1 MKLEPAIWMLHGPT
15 ASGKTA
21 LAIELAQF
29 LGTEVINCDARQVYQ
44 ELSIGVARPSAA
56 ERAAVPHHGI
66 ASHSIHD
73 PLSAVSYAEWAEPV
87 LRDVITRTGS
97 AVVAGGSGLYAMAL
111 LEGLDTMPPA
121 DPALRAELEH
131 RWLSDPF
138 ALTAELQRLD
148 PAYAV
153 SADLQNGRRVVRALE
168 VIALTG
174 IPYSQ
179 QRRGSASREW
189 PLPVRE
195 VILEAPMDWLEA
207 RIAKRSRQM
216 MADGLRDE
224 ALGLQEWAHLTPLHT
239 VGYREFY
246 EPGAPV
252 HDDAQMADRITLRT
266 RQYAK
271 RQKTWLAKRTE
282 AVQVPAANAWNYLR
296 THDRA

>member
-1 MKLEPAIWMLHGPT
+1 MNPVPAIWMLHGPT

-29 LGTEVINCDARQVYQ
+29 LGTEVINCDARQVYR

-66 ASHSIHD
+66 ASHSIHE
-73 PLSAVSYAEWAEPV
+73 PLTAASYAAWAEPV
-87 LRDVITRTGS
+87 LRDVIARTGS

-111 LEGLDTMPPA
+111 LEGLDPMPPS
-121 DPALRAELEH
+121 DPALRADLEH
-131 RWLSDPF
+131 RWMSDPM

-148 PAYAV
+148 PTYAAT
-153 SADLQNGRRVVRALE
+153 ADLQNGRRVVRALE

-207 RIAKRSRQM
+207 RIAQRSRQM

-224 ALGLQEWAHLTPLHT
+224 ALGLHEWAHLTPLHT

-252 HDDAQMADRITLRT
+252 HDDAQMAARITLRT

-282 AVQVPAANAWNYLR
+282 ALRVPAADAWNYLR

>member
-1 MKLEPAIWMLHGPT
+1 MNSAPAIWMLHGPT

-21 LAIELAQF
+21 LAIELAQS
-29 LGTEVINCDARQVYQ
+29 LGTEVINCDARQVYR
-44 ELSIGVARPSAA
+44 ELDIGVARPSAA

-66 ASHSIHD
+66 ASHSIHE
-73 PLSAVSYAEWAEPV
+73 PLTAASYAAWAEPV
-87 LRDVITRTGS
+87 LRDVIARTGS
-97 AVVAGGSGLYAMAL
+97 AVVAGGSGLYALAL
-111 LEGLDTMPPA
+111 LEGLDPMPPA
-121 DPALRAELEH
+121 DPALRADLEA
-131 RWLSDPF
+131 RWLSDPL

-148 PAYAV
+148 PTYAAT
-153 SADLQNGRRVVRALE
+153 ADLHNGRRVVRALE

-174 IPYSQ
+174 TPYSQ
-179 QRRGSASREW
+179 QRRGSASRVW

-195 VILEAPMDWLEA
+195 VVLEAPMGWLEA
-207 RIAKRSRQM
+207 RIALRSRQM

-224 ALGLQEWAHLTPLHT
+224 ALGLQEWAQLTPLHT

-252 HDDAQMADRITLRT
+252 HDDAQMAERISLRT

-282 AVQVPAANAWNYLR
+282 ALRVPAERAWTYLR
-296 THDRA
+296 DHGNA

>member
-1 MKLEPAIWMLHGPT
+1 MLHGPT

-21 LAIELAQF
+21 LAIELAQS
-29 LGTEVINCDARQVYQ
+29 LGTEVISCDARQVYR
-44 ELSIGVARPSAA
+44 ELNIGVARPSAA

-66 ASHSIHD
+66 ASHSIHE
-73 PLSAVSYAEWAEPV
+73 PLTAASYAEWAEPV
-87 LRDVITRTGS
+87 LRDVIARTGS
-97 AVVAGGSGLYAMAL
+97 AVIAGGSGLYAMAL
-111 LEGLDTMPPA
+111 LEGLDPMPPA
-121 DPALRAELEH
+121 NPALRADLEQ
-131 RWLSDPF
+131 RWLSDPL

-148 PAYAV
+148 PSYAA

-195 VILEAPMDWLEA
+195 VVLEAHMDWLEA
-207 RIAKRSRQM
+207 RIAQRSRQM
-216 MADGLRDE
+216 MANGLRDE
-224 ALGLQEWAHLTPLHT
+224 ALRLQEWANLTPLHT

-252 HDDAQMADRITLRT
+252 HDDIQMAERISLRT

-271 RQKTWLAKRTE
+271 RQKTWLSKRTE
-282 AVQVPAANAWNYLR
+282 ALRVPAERAWAYLR
-296 THDRA
+296 NHGNA

>member
-1 MKLEPAIWMLHGPT
+1 MNPEPAIWMLHGPT

-29 LGTEVINCDARQVYQ
+29 LGTEVINCDARQVYR

-66 ASHSIHD
+66 ASHSIHE
-73 PLSAVSYAEWAEPV
+73 PLTAASYAEWAEPV
-87 LRDVITRTGS
+87 LRDVIARTGS

-111 LEGLDTMPPA
+111 LEGLDPMPPA
-121 DPALRAELEH
+121 DPALRAQLED
-131 RWLSDPF
+131 RWASDPL
-138 ALTAELQRLD
+138 ALAAELQGLD
-148 PAYAV
+148 PAYAAT
-153 SADLQNGRRVVRALE
+153 ADLQNGRRVVRALE

-174 IPYSQ
+174 TPYSQ
-179 QRRGSASREW
+179 QRRGSGLRSW
-189 PLPVRE
+189 PLLVRE
-195 VILEAPMDWLEA
+195 VVLDAPMDWLEA
-207 RIAKRSRQM
+207 RIAQRSRQM

-252 HDDAQMADRITLRT
+252 RDDAQMADRISLRT

-271 RQKTWLAKRTE
+271 RQKTWLAKQTK
-282 AVQVPAANAWNYLR
+282 ALQVPAADAWNYLR

>member
-29 LGTEVINCDARQVYQ
+29 LGTEVINCDARQVYR

-66 ASHSIHD
+66 ASHSIHE
-73 PLSAVSYAEWAEPV
+73 PLTAASYAEWAEPV
-87 LRDVITRTGS
+87 LRDVIARTGS

-111 LEGLDTMPPA
+111 LEGLDPMPPA
-121 DPALRAELEH
+121 DPALRADLEH
-131 RWLSDPF
+131 RWMSDPL

-189 PLPVRE
+189 PLPVYE
-195 VILEAPMDWLEA
+195 VVLDAPMDWLEA
-207 RIAKRSRQM
+207 RIAQRSRQM

-252 HDDAQMADRITLRT
+252 HDDPKMADRISLRT

-271 RQKTWLAKRTE
+271 RQKTWLTKRTK
-282 AVQVPAANAWNYLR
+282 AVKVPAADAWNYLR

>member
-29 LGTEVINCDARQVYQ
+29 LGTEVINCDARQVYR

-56 ERAAVPHHGI
+56 ELAAVPHHGI
-66 ASHSIHD
+66 ASHSIHE
-73 PLSAVSYAEWAEPV
+73 PLTAASYAEWAEPV
-87 LRDVITRTGS
+87 LRDVIARTGS

-111 LEGLDTMPPA
+111 LEGLDPMPPA
-121 DPALRAELEH
+121 DPALRADLEH
-131 RWLSDPF
+131 RWISDPL

-148 PAYAV
+148 PSYAAT
-153 SADLQNGRRVVRALE
+153 ADLQNGRRVVRALE

-174 IPYSQ
+174 FPYSQ
-179 QRRGSASREW
+179 QRRGSASRDW
-189 PLPVRE
+189 PLPVHE
-195 VILEAPMDWLEA
+195 VILEAPMVWLEA
-207 RIAKRSRQM
+207 RIAQRSRKM
-216 MADGLRDE
+216 MVDGLRDE
-224 ALGLQEWAHLTPLHT
+224 ALGLHEWAQLTPLHT

-252 HDDAQMADRITLRT
+252 HDDSQMADRITLRT

-282 AVQVPAANAWNYLR
+282 ALQVPAADAWNYLR